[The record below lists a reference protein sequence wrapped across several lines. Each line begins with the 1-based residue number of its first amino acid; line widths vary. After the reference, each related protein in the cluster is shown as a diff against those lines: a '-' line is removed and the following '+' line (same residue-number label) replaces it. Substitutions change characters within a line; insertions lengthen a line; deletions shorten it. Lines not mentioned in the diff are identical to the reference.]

1 MLSRLF
7 SLGGARPSR
16 VGDYLL
22 TSTRLA
28 TKKAGGSTKNGRDS
42 PGQRLGVKKF
52 GGEAVGSGNI
62 LIRQRGAKV
71 KSGENTKMGRDHTI
85 YAVAPGWVH
94 FRYNKFKKFQ
104 TISVTDVNPNMLS
117 KAQLAQMAAAAA
129 AASPSIA
136 GQQQQQ
142 QQQQHA
148 Q

>member
-1 MLSRLF
+1 MLSSLRLF
-7 SLGGARPSR
+7 SGARPCR

-62 LIRQRGAKV
+62 LIRQRGSKV

-94 FRYNKFKKFQ
+94 FRYNKLKKYQ
-104 TISVTDVNPNMLS
+104 TISVSNVNPNMLS
-117 KAQLAQMAAAAA
+117 KVALAQLAAAAA
-129 AASPSIA
+129 DASSSGAALAP
-136 GQQQQQ
+136 QQQQ
-142 QQQQHA
+142 A
-148 Q
+148 